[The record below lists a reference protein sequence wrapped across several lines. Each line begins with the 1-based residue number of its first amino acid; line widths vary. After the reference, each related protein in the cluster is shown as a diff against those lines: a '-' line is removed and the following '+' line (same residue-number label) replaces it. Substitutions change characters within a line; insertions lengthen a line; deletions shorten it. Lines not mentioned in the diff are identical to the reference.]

1 MSKCL
6 IVLDH
11 SFRLNSLLVKTACD
25 NYDQVSFVYPS
36 NWYWSFA
43 AKKLYKS
50 TNILMHKE
58 ALNHFACALKEKLN
72 VDLYILKS
80 AQPEKDIQEY
90 CQRNKIDKVL
100 YDMPLFGKDS
110 LDIKNVCLEVIDSDS

>member
-36 NWYWSFA
+36 NWYWSSEA
-43 AKKLYKS
+43 RSLYKT
-50 TNILMHKE
+50 TNISMHKE
-58 ALNHFACALKEKLN
+58 ALNHFACALKEK
-72 VDLYILKS
+72 
-80 AQPEKDIQEY
+80 
-90 CQRNKIDKVL
+90 
-100 YDMPLFGKDS
+100 
-110 LDIKNVCLEVIDSDS
+110 